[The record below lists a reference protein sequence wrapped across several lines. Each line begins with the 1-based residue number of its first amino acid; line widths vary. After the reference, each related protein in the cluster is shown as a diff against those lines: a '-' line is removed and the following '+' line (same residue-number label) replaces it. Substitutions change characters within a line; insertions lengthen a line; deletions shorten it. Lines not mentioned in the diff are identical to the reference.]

1 MFLPGFLGVQSLWTL
16 QSVHLTGV
24 GKGQAVPA
32 RGVRKGG
39 GVGGDD
45 RRAVSRVYKP

>member
-39 GVGGDD
+39 GVGG
-45 RRAVSRVYKP
+45 R